1 MIEEGGNRKES
12 GSERSME
19 HNSGDKSYFF
29 TFSKQ
34 IMYISIMMMMIHS
47 IYIAPYFCLKK
58 FKGAGSSKYVTVY
71 TSAEIDKS
79 WGMI

>member
-34 IMYISIMMMMIHS
+34 IMYISIMMMRALFLLFSESYDFIELWKNPPIS
-47 IYIAPYFCLKK
+47 RKSEDILRNK
-58 FKGAGSSKYVTVY
+58 F
-71 TSAEIDKS
+71 
-79 WGMI
+79 M